1 MLTRRRGQPEAEQ
14 DVQKAC
20 ASATFGAM
28 MDDIMVN
35 ELHAVVEEL
44 GGEPVLG
51 RSLRTTTDLEAAIR
65 EGFPQTV
72 VEEVMRGAGLTL
84 KELAASL
91 DLSARS
97 LQRRRREGRLA
108 RYESDRL
115 YRLAR
120 IVALAKH
127 YLGDEEAAIRWLRR
141 PNRALG
147 GRTPLELVDTE
158 LGARTVENIL
168 GRIAYG
174 GVS

>member
-1 MLTRRRGQPEAEQ
+1 
-14 DVQKAC
+14 
-20 ASATFGAM
+20 
-28 MDDIMVN
+28 MVN

-51 RSLRTTTDLEAAIR
+51 RSLRTETDLQAAIR

-72 VEEVMRGAGLTL
+72 VEEVMHAARLTL

-91 DLSARS
+91 DLSPRS

-120 IVALAKH
+120 IIALAKH
-127 YLGDEEAAIRWLRR
+127 YVGDDEKATRWLRR

-147 GRTPLELVDTE
+147 GTTPLALIDTE
-158 LGARTVENIL
+158 LGARAVENVL

>member
-1 MLTRRRGQPEAEQ
+1 
-14 DVQKAC
+14 
-20 ASATFGAM
+20 
-28 MDDIMVN
+28 MVN
-35 ELHAVVEEL
+35 EVQAVVEEL
-44 GGEPVLG
+44 GGTTVMG
-51 RSLRTTTDLEAAIR
+51 RSLHTETELQTAIR

-72 VEEVMRGAGLTL
+72 VEGVMKSAHLTL

-91 DLSARS
+91 DLSTRS
-97 LQRRRREGRLA
+97 LQRRRGEGRLA

-115 YRLAR
+115 YRIAR

-127 YLGDEEAAIRWLRR
+127 YLGGEEIAIRWLKR

-147 GRTPLELVDTE
+147 GVAPMQAIDTE
-158 LGARTVENIL
+158 LGARNVENVL